1 MQEKRMHE
9 NRVSLPTIATLCN
22 SSTEVVALLGTML
35 FSTRHSKIFPFD
47 TPKNMAWELFG
58 FGAESKKFSRHNEK
72 NLVPFFQKIFP
83 QRAKNGRMEQMNC
96 DTVSLA
102 F

>member
-1 MQEKRMHE
+1 MRG

-47 TPKNMAWELFG
+47 TPKNMAWELTCT
-58 FGAESKKFSRHNEK
+58 EK
-72 NLVPFFQKIFP
+72 
-83 QRAKNGRMEQMNC
+83 
-96 DTVSLA
+96 S
-102 F
+102 